1 MCRFRTQ
8 GGEWTRSR
16 PPKAKFGPVCKTK
29 PVAWSAKN
37 PRVRGTRLFLRKS
50 AGFLRPVWPCMP
62 FFTRGW
68 GNDPTP
74 TPKSQIWVPVG
85 KVEKARIR
93 ASGEVK
99 KVAGERVGAENR
111 RLPRATAPGR
121 AGRFGISPWGQ
132 FWLFAGSDFAP
143 WSQRWGQNNE
153 NFPAASHFPRCH
165 CRGQRKDE
173 RLWKKKKT

>member
-99 KVAGERVGAENR
+99 KVAGQRVWVGKPPHT
-111 RLPRATAPGR
+111 RLTAPGR
-121 AGRFGISPWGQ
+121 AGRFGLFPRGQ
-132 FWLFAGSDFAP
+132 FPSFYGSVLKP
-143 WSQRWGQNNE
+143 
-153 NFPAASHFPRCH
+153 
-165 CRGQRKDE
+165 RGQAVGQRARKS
-173 RLWKKKKT
+173 RNSGKNPWVKLWVWP